1 MNAKVLYQITRL
13 SVTANVGNHKNGIYL
28 VADQLL
34 KGKQMPGG
42 GKITK
47 AKVLRIKKWTKDTVP
62 WKNGKHASV
71 HNTIFE
77 NHSQFS
83 KYK

>member
-47 AKVLRIKKWTKDTVP
+47 AKVPQIPTDEGHCTLEKWKTCKCP
-62 WKNGKHASV
+62 
-71 HNTIFE
+71 
-77 NHSQFS
+77 Q
-83 KYK
+83 